1 MGRRITRKQLKKND
15 EFVSTMDHLI
25 RKFGDYWKQIT
36 IGLGA
41 FLLLVFLWWAF
52 GQWSASRADKASV
65 MLSAAIENFQ
75 KAQKDGTVDENIRR
89 EFEKIISSYSRTDQS
104 DVARLYLARMD
115 LDADKTDKAR
125 STLIK
130 IKNKHRGDAI
140 GRVAALDLLH
150 LQIASGQGAEV
161 ARELEKMVVGR
172 DSTLPRDT
180 ALFELGQVYL
190 EEQKPERAQEYF
202 QKIVDDFPDS
212 AYASRAR
219 EELKTLG

>member
-15 EFVSTMDHLI
+15 EFVSTMDRLI
-25 RKFGDYWKQIT
+25 RKFGDYWKQAS

-41 FLLLVFLWWAF
+41 FLFIVFLWWAF
-52 GQWSASRADKASV
+52 GQWTSSRADKASV
-65 MLSAAIENFQ
+65 MLNTAITDFQ
-75 KAQKDGTVDENIRR
+75 QAQKDGKIDENIRKT
-89 EFEKIISSYSRTDQS
+89 FEKVISTYSRTDQS
-104 DVARLYLARMD
+104 DMARLYVARMD
-115 LDADKTDKAR
+115 LEEGKVDQAR
-125 STLIK
+125 NMLIK
-130 IKNKHRGDAI
+130 VKNRHRGDAI

-150 LQIASGQGAEV
+150 LQISSGQGAEV

-172 DSTLPRDT
+172 DKTLPRDT

-212 AYASRAR
+212 AYASRAQ
-219 EELKTLG
+219 EQLKTLG